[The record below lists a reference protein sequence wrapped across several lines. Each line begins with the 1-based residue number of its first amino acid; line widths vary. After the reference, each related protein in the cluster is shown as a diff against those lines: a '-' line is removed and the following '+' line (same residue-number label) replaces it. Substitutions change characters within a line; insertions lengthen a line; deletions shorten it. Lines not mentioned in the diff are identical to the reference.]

1 MGRKIAFLFS
11 GQGSQYVGMGLEL
24 ISNYPAGLQ
33 ILEQAEEH
41 LAIPLKKMCFEG
53 PADQLNITKN
63 TQPAIFTISYI
74 IYSFLLENGLR
85 PSAVA
90 GHSLGEYS
98 ALAAAKSFSFEDGLR
113 LVRQRG
119 ILMDEAMPVGL
130 GTMAAVIGLNSNII
144 TEICTDIKGVCEVAN
159 YNSPQQT
166 VISGEEK
173 AITEAVERFK
183 KSGAKK
189 IVKLD
194 VSGPFHSSL
203 MKPARDKFT
212 KVVNDIEF
220 NKPVY
225 PVVAN
230 VTADYI
236 KGAGEIKDLLL
247 EQITGSVYWVDSVK
261 KLIDDGYNTFIEVG
275 PGRVLKG
282 LMRRIDRSVDA
293 FNVENFKDYDKLV
306 KKI

>member
-1 MGRKIAFLFS
+1 MKRKTAFLFS

-24 ISNYPAGLQ
+24 INNYPPGLQ
-33 ILEQAEEH
+33 IMEQAEEY
-41 LAIPLKKMCFEG
+41 LALPLKKMCFEG
-53 PADQLNITKN
+53 PAEKLNITKN

-74 IYSFLLENGLR
+74 IYNFLMENALK

-98 ALAAAKSFSFEDGLR
+98 ALASAKSFSFEDGLR

-119 ILMDEAMPVGL
+119 ILMDEAMPVGS
-130 GTMAAVIGLNSNII
+130 GTMAAVIGLNSNLI
-144 TEICTDIKGVCEVAN
+144 TEICTNIEGVCEVAN

-173 AITEAVERFK
+173 AINEAVESLK
-183 KSGAKK
+183 KLGAKK
-189 IVKLD
+189 VVKLD

-203 MKPARDKFT
+203 MKPARDEFAKI
-212 KVVNDIEF
+212 VNDIEF
-220 NKPVY
+220 KEPVY
-225 PVVAN
+225 PVIAN

-236 KGAGEIKDLLL
+236 KDAKEIKGLLL
-247 EQITGSVYWVDSVK
+247 EQITGSVYWVDSIK
-261 KLIDDGYNTFIEVG
+261 RLIDDGYNTFIEVG

-282 LMRRIDRSVDA
+282 LMRSIDRSVDA
-293 FNVENFKDYDKLV
+293 FNVESFKDYEKLI
-306 KKI
+306 KKL

>member
-1 MGRKIAFLFS
+1 MGRKTAFLFS

-24 ISNYPAGLQ
+24 INYYPAGLQ
-33 ILEQAEEH
+33 ILEQAEEY
-41 LAIPLKKMCFEG
+41 LALPLKKICLEG
-53 PADQLNITKN
+53 PAEQLNITKN
-63 TQPAIFTISYI
+63 TQPAIFTISYM
-74 IYSFLLENGLR
+74 IYNFLMENALK

-119 ILMDEAMPVGL
+119 ILMDEAMPVGS
-130 GTMAAVIGLNSNII
+130 GTMAAVIGLNSNLI
-144 TEICTDIKGVCEVAN
+144 TEICTNIEGVCEVAN

-173 AITEAVERFK
+173 AITEAVKSLK
-183 KSGAKK
+183 KLGAKK
-189 IVKLD
+189 VVKLD

-203 MKPARDKFT
+203 MKPARDEFA

-220 NKPVY
+220 NEPVY
-225 PVVAN
+225 PVIAN

-236 KGAGEIKDLLL
+236 KDAKEIKELLL
-247 EQITGSVYWVDSVK
+247 EQITGSVYWVDSIK
-261 KLIDDGYNTFIEVG
+261 RLIDDGYNTFIEVG

-293 FNVENFKDYDKLV
+293 FNVESFKDYEKLI
-306 KKI
+306 KKL